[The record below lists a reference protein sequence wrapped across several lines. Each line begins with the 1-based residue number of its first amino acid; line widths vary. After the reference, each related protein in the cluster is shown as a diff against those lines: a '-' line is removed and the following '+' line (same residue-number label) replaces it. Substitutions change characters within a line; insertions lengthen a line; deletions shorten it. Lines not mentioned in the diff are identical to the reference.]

1 MQVKQMGDRWG
12 RWHGVSK
19 SMSKVPSNHDCPRL
33 QSPYSILAAARLEI
47 KEKMPLV
54 YISNAFVAI

>member
-1 MQVKQMGDRWG
+1 MQVKQMGNRWG

-19 SMSKVPSNHDCPRL
+19 SMSKVPSNPDCSRL
-33 QSPYSILAAARLEI
+33 QSLYSILAAAGLEI

-54 YISNAFVAI
+54 HISIAFVAL